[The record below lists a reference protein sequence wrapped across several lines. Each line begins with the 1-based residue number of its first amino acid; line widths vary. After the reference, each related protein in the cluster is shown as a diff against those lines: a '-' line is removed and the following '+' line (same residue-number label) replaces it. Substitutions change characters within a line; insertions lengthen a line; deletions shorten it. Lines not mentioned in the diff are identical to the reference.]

1 MQNPLSVVIISKN
14 EERFIADAVKSAL
27 FADEVLVLDSGSSDQ
42 TCEIATAL
50 GAKVLHQNWLCFGAQ
65 KNQAVSLVKNDW
77 VFVLDADERITDAL
91 RSELLST
98 MEAPAFKVYKTARLN
113 RFFGKDI
120 RYCGLYPD
128 YSIRLFDRRFGQFN
142 EVSVHES
149 VQTSETVGVLTH
161 PMTHLAFDS
170 VSEFRAKQKGY
181 AALSTKKPSLLKAL
195 VSPIWTFV
203 KIYLLRLG
211 FLEGW
216 RGLIIATVYA
226 QYTFWKYSQ

>member
-1 MQNPLSVVIISKN
+1 MQNPISVVIISKN

-42 TCEIATAL
+42 TCAIATAL
-50 GAKVLHQNWLCFGAQ
+50 GAKVLHQDWLGFGAQ
-65 KNQAVSLVKNDW
+65 KNQAVSLAKNDW

-98 MEAPAFKVYKTARLN
+98 LEAPAFKAYKTARLN

-120 RYCGLYPD
+120 RHCGLYPD
-128 YSIRLFDRRFGQFN
+128 YSIRLFDRRFGRFN

-161 PMTHLAFDS
+161 SMTHLAFDS

-181 AALSTKKPSLLKAL
+181 AALSSKKPNLLKAL

-216 RGLIIATVYA
+216 RGLVIAMVYA
-226 QYTFWKYSQ
+226 QYTFWKYSR

>member
-42 TCEIATAL
+42 TCEIAKTL
-50 GAKVLHQNWLCFGAQ
+50 GAKVLHQDWLGFGAQ
-65 KNQAVSLVKNDW
+65 KNQAVSLAKNDW

-161 PMTHLAFDS
+161 PMTHLSFDS

-216 RGLIIATVYA
+216 RGLVIATVYA
-226 QYTFWKYSQ
+226 QYTSWKYRK